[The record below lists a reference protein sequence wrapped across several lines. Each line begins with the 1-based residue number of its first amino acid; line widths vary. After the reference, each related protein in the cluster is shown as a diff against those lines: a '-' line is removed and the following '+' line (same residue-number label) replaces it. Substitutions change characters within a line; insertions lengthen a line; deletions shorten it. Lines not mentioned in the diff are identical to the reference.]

1 MPITWVGGAS
11 LEYVQDDA
19 QVRKKHKY
27 DPIRCMQVCASLL
40 SKLPEC
46 TLSIISGQWVQYL
59 VQIILFA
66 KMMKWFH
73 CCVIC
78 VKRITHKILP
88 TYVALNWK
96 QVKSSRL
103 TCIVVVWHYYFCIA
117 HQLSQIVSSS
127 CLLYCQDLA
136 EHLVIHGHCLTSTDH
151 KELSS
156 LFNLGQESP
165 RWAMDRRVALA
176 MANLNIPQNWNV
188 LGSHSGN
195 GESRIMLS
203 CWTGIPA

>member
-1 MPITWVGGAS
+1 MPVTWVGGAS

-27 DPIRCMQVCASLL
+27 DPIGCMQVCASLL

-46 TLSIISGQWVQYL
+46 TLSIISRQWVQYL

-78 VKRITHKILP
+78 VKRITHK
-88 TYVALNWK
+88 
-96 QVKSSRL
+96 
-103 TCIVVVWHYYFCIA
+103 TCCIELKTSKIISPHLHSGSWHYFLCIA
-117 HQLSQIVSSS
+117 HQLSQVVSSS
-127 CLLYCQDLA
+127 CLLYSQDLA

-165 RWAMDRRVALA
+165 RWAMDRCVALA